1 MATTLQFVNNMA
13 PSAVAA
19 AKAFDTKFIAPD
31 RSSKPV
37 KLVGLSYD
45 KATKEIKAVG
55 SDSKIRICKV
65 NRLTNIEDGRQLW
78 KDLVQYGND
87 GMTFQFVSAGGF
99 SPDSWFYKIE
109 LVADEVVELNDE
121 GTPF

>member
-1 MATTLQFVNNMA
+1 MATTLQFINNMA

-19 AKAFDTKFIAPD
+19 AKAFDTKFVAPD
-31 RSSKPV
+31 RLSKPV

-45 KATKEIKAVG
+45 KATKEIKAIG
-55 SDSKIRICKV
+55 DDNKIRICKIA
-65 NRLTNIEDGRQLW
+65 RLANIEDGRQLW

-99 SPDSWFYKIE
+99 SPDSWFYRID
-109 LVADEVVELNDE
+109 LVADEVVEMNDE

>member
-19 AKAFDTKFIAPD
+19 AKAFDTKFVAPD
-31 RSSKPV
+31 RFSKPV

-55 SDSKIRICKV
+55 SDNKIRVCKV
-65 NRLTNIEDGRQLW
+65 ARLESVEMGRQLW

-87 GMTFQFVSAGGF
+87 GMTFQFCSAGGF

-109 LVADEVVELNDE
+109 LVADEVVHLNDE